1 MDNGTWVIPVVRF
14 ELYVARR
21 YLGAKRR
28 DRFFSIAT
36 IISVVGVAVGVAAL
50 IIAMAINN
58 GFHEGLRDHLV
69 GASSHI
75 NLVESEP
82 EYGIEEYAALMEKL
96 QGVEHIE
103 SIAPTLYGEMM
114 ITTPLRATGSFL
126 KGVDPEAEL
135 RVSGLLSSVVDG
147 SHEALETEEGEF
159 PGILLG
165 RGLADTIGARVSTI
179 VTLMNP
185 QGEVT
190 PLGRIPAFK
199 QFQVVGI
206 FETGFY
212 ELDNHWSVCLLRDA
226 QRALSLKDVVNSLE
240 FRLNDLDMAEEAAAA
255 VEHAAG
261 PEFAASTWMER
272 NRSLFTAL
280 QVEKLVSTLIISM
293 TMLVAAMNI
302 LISLVMMVIE
312 KTKEIAILKSMG
324 TRQAQIR
331 RIFMWQGMII
341 GAIGTAVGVVLGLVT
356 CLVCDRYRL
365 LPLNAE
371 VYGLAYVPFSPEALD
386 ALIVALAAVAISYL
400 ITIYP
405 SSSAARVAPAEI
417 LRYE

>member
-1 MDNGTWVIPVVRF
+1 MRF
-14 ELYVARR
+14 ELYVAQR
-21 YLGAKRR
+21 YLRAKRR

-36 IISVVGVAVGVAAL
+36 IISVVGVSVGVAAL

-58 GFHEGLRDHLV
+58 GFHEGLRDHLI

-75 NLVESEP
+75 NLVEREP
-82 EYGIEEYAALMEKL
+82 EYGIGDYRALMQTL
-96 QGVEHIE
+96 QGVVHIE
-103 SIAPTLYGEMM
+103 AVAPTLYGEMM

-126 KGVDPEAEL
+126 KGVDPDAEL
-135 RVSGLLSSVVDG
+135 RVSGLLSRIVEG
-147 SHEALETEEGEF
+147 SFEGLQTETDEF

-206 FETGFY
+206 FETGFF

-226 QRALSLKDVVNSLE
+226 QRALSLKDVVNSIE
-240 FRLNDLDMAEEAAAA
+240 FRLRDLDTAEEAAIA
-255 VEHAAG
+255 VEEAAG
-261 PEFAASTWMER
+261 PDYVASTWIER
-272 NRSLFTAL
+272 NRSLFNAL

-312 KTKEIAILKSMG
+312 KTKEIAILKSIG
-324 TRQAQIR
+324 ARQDQIR

-341 GAIGTAVGVVLGLVT
+341 GAFGTGFGLLVGHLA
-356 CLVCDRYRL
+356 CWVCERYRL

-371 VYGLAYVPFSPEALD
+371 VYGLAYVPFAPEALD
-386 ALIVALAAVAISYL
+386 AVTVALSAVAISYL
-400 ITIYP
+400 ITVYP